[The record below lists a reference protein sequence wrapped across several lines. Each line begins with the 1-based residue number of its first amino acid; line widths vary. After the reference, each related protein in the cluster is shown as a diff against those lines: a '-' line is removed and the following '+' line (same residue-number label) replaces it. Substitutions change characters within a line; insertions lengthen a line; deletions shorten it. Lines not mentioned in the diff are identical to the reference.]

1 MNELLQRIK
10 EYALTL
16 YPEMVDN
23 DLLNQVVEEVVDRV
37 LAYTNRQQL
46 VAGYERFLSGKY
58 YEGDYTIDVE
68 GNRIPI
74 LPIPAELER
83 TIARIVVSSYKG
95 VGKLVNSDMPE
106 IKSLSDNG
114 QSVTYGDYVGSYF
127 NSKEDSDIFASTKN
141 ILDNFRIP
149 VIVKTEFFYEDYRGL

>member
-16 YPEMVDN
+16 YPEMEDN
-23 DLLNQVVEEVVDRV
+23 DLLNQVIAEVVDRV
-37 LAYTNRQQL
+37 LAYTNRYQL

-58 YEGDYTIDVE
+58 YEGDYTVDVE

-74 LPIPAELER
+74 LPIPTELER

-95 VGKLVNSDMPE
+95 IGKLISSDMPE

-114 QSVTYGDYVGSYF
+114 QSVTYGDYIGNYF
-127 NSKEDSDIFASTKN
+127 NSKEDSDIFASAKS
-141 ILDNFRIP
+141 ILDNYRIP
-149 VIVKTEFFYEDYRGL
+149 VIVNTQVE